1 MSGPHDPEVTRL
13 GATTRRSFMA
23 GTTLVAA
30 TAALTACTSQGGG
43 PKRSELA
50 AGDRIGRVD
59 QIRVGGG
66 RIYPEASM
74 VITQPAEGEY
84 VALSGICTHQHCTL
98 REVSNG
104 KIVCG
109 CHGSEFDLEGKVL
122 KGPAETD
129 LGTRSIEIQGD
140 YFIVA

>member
-1 MSGPHDPEVTRL
+1 MSGPHDPEVARL
-13 GATTRRSFMA
+13 GATTRRSFMV
-23 GTTLVAA
+23 GTTAVAA

-50 AGDRIGRVD
+50 SGERIGRLD
-59 QIRVGGG
+59 QVRVGGG

-74 VITQPAEGEY
+74 VITQPTEGEY
-84 VALSGICTHQHCTL
+84 VALSGICSHQRCTL

-104 KIVCG
+104 KIYCG
-109 CHGSEFDLEGKVL
+109 CHGSEFDLQGKVL

-129 LGTRSIEIQGD
+129 LDTRSIEIEGE